1 VHPPEM
7 TLMLAG
13 LARRNIEEGAAS
25 LRAARDAGVKIA
37 FGSDASLGTTAEI
50 QSLIRHGLTPRR
62 PWRPRPGLPP
72 RHWTWPGTSA
82 PWQRARSPTC

>member
-1 VHPPEM
+1 MMP
-7 TLMLAG
+7 MLAE

-37 FGSDASLGTTAEI
+37 LGSDVSLGTAAGI
-50 QSLIRHGLTPRR
+50 QLMIRHGLTPPRR
-62 PWRPRPGLPP
+62 PSRPRPALPP
-72 RHWTWPGTSA
+72 RHWTWPNTSA